1 MKKFLRDLVVDE
13 DGPTSVEYAVMLAM
27 IVVVCV
33 VSVRAVGVA
42 LAENFDNSN
51 TEMVEAFN

>member
-1 MKKFLRDLVVDE
+1 MKNFLRRLAADE

-27 IVVVCV
+27 IIVVCV

-42 LAENFDNSN
+42 LADNFDNSN

>member
-1 MKKFLRDLVVDE
+1 MKKFLRHLVANE

-27 IVVVCV
+27 IIVVCV

-51 TEMVEAFN
+51 SEMVEAFN